1 MVFTKMD
8 NETMFGLTGAYL
20 KVYQKMVSQ
29 QDDDDF
35 DEELFKDTLGS
46 ITDSIDV
53 KADGYHD
60 VMDNLNLKAAALDG
74 EIQQALQYVDRLKRR
89 KASLVRNVGRLKD
102 DLATAMEQIGRDKIK
117 TDKHTFWFQNNT
129 SVKAPDDP
137 MQLPPRYIK
146 QNPSVDKK
154 LLGKDLKAGVD
165 VPNASLVTTKT
176 LRMN

>member
-20 KVYQKMVSQ
+20 KVYQMLVNM
-29 QDDDDF
+29 DDEDGV
-35 DEELFKDTLGS
+35 DEELLKDTLDS
-46 ITDSIDV
+46 ITDAIEV
-53 KADGYHD
+53 KADGYKA
-60 VMDNLNLKAAALDG
+60 VMDDLELKAAALDG

-117 TDKHTFWFQNNT
+117 TDKHTFWFQNST

-146 QNPSVDKK
+146 HKPSVDKK